1 MLAHWRYIVNSE
13 NNRIQIATDKQ
24 YFFSIKFQFAFKQ
37 VVKQPYM
44 TDGMH
49 IKIKDQ
55 TVYVLYVNELGVA
68 VTAFTLQCVEAKV
81 STTTIT

>member
-1 MLAHWRYIVNSE
+1 
-13 NNRIQIATDKQ
+13 
-24 YFFSIKFQFAFKQ
+24 
-37 VVKQPYM
+37 M